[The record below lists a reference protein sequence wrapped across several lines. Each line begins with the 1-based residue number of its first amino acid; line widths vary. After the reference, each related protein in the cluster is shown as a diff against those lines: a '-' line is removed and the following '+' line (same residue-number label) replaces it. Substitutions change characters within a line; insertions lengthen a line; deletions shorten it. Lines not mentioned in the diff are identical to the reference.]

1 MAPQPDHVLITNLVY
16 RYAELVDSADFDGL
30 GELFSDAVLH
40 SGGEPLRG
48 AAAIRQNFV
57 DWVRVYPDN
66 GTPHTRHITSN
77 LIIEVAEPED
87 GGQAQTASA
96 RSYVTVLQ
104 YGPGNTLTPIF
115 FVRYFDEFHRVD
127 GDWRFASRRYVE
139 PASGPADDHLLRTL
153 DD

>member
-16 RYAELVDSADFDGL
+16 LYAELVDSADFDGL
-30 GELFSDAVLH
+30 GEMFSDAVLYA
-40 SGGEPLRG
+40 GGEPLRG

-66 GTPHTRHITSN
+66 GTPHTRHLTSN
-77 LIIEVAEPED
+77 LIIDVAED
-87 GGQAQTASA
+87 AQTATA

-127 GDWRFASRRYVE
+127 GAWRFASRRYVE
-139 PASGPADDHLLRTL
+139 PAAGPAEDHLLRTL
-153 DD
+153 GG

>member
-30 GELFSDAVLH
+30 GELFSDAVLY
-40 SGGEPLRG
+40 SSGEPLRDT
-48 AAAIRQNFV
+48 AAIRQNFV

-66 GTPHTRHITSN
+66 GTPHTRHLTTT
-77 LIIEVAEPED
+77 LIIEVAD
-87 GGQAQTASA
+87 VAQTASA

-127 GDWRFASRRYVE
+127 GAWACGWASARE
-139 PASGPADDHLLRTL
+139 P
-153 DD
+153 